1 MGPRD
6 KPEDDTCGWVVSE
19 NSIAPKYF
27 KYTVRRLGA
36 VRHLPPQSR
45 TMKNVALPASATGLL
60 TIDLGQIARNWQA
73 LAALVAPAQCG
84 AVVKA
89 NAYGLGAD
97 RVIPA
102 LVKAGC
108 QSFFI
113 ATPDEA
119 LEARCLAP
127 AATIYVLDGLMPGAG
142 EALVAANAVPVLSSL
157 PEIREW
163 ATLASARAAKLPA
176 AIHADSG
183 LNRLGLSAKDV
194 AELVSSPA
202 ALKSLD
208 IRLIMSHLASADDPA
223 DPKNEQQ
230 RAQFDKLR
238 ALLPQA
244 PASLAASDGLM
255 LGKPY
260 HYDLVRPG
268 YAIYGGQAF
277 KGGATPVKP
286 ALKAAARILQVRD
299 VAAGETVGYAGRWR
313 AQRKSKIAVIA
324 AGYADGYHR
333 AASSTWEELGGV
345 VRING
350 EFALIAGRVSM
361 DLITADVTDF
371 KVPVARG
378 DLAEI
383 IGPGLT
389 LEEAGQRAGTIG
401 YDVLTSLSRRFH
413 RVYIENTTASSNGN
427 TSHG

>member
-1 MGPRD
+1 MTNEP
-6 KPEDDTCGWVVSE
+6 
-19 NSIAPKYF
+19 
-27 KYTVRRLGA
+27 
-36 VRHLPPQSR
+36 
-45 TMKNVALPASATGLL
+45 LPAAATGLL

-102 LVKAGC
+102 LAKAGC

-119 LEARCLAP
+119 LEARRLAP
-127 AATIYVLDGLMPGAG
+127 DATVYALDGLMPGAG
-142 EALVAANAVPVLSSL
+142 ATLIAANAVPVLSSL
-157 PEIREW
+157 PEIQEW
-163 ATLASARAAKLPA
+163 ATLASTHRTILPA
-176 AIHADSG
+176 AIHIDSG

-194 AELVSSPA
+194 AHLA
-202 ALKSLD
+202 DHADDLKALD

-230 RAQFDKLR
+230 RVTFETLR
-238 ALLPQA
+238 ALLPEA

-255 LGKPY
+255 LGRPY

-277 KGGATPVKP
+277 QGGATPVKP
-286 ALKAAARILQVRD
+286 AVKAAARILQVRD

-324 AGYADGYHR
+324 AGYADGYLR
-333 AASSTWEELGGV
+333 AASSTWEDLGGV

-371 KVPVARG
+371 KAPVARG

-389 LEEAGQRAGTIG
+389 IEETGQRAGTIG
-401 YDVLTSLSRRFH
+401 YEVLTSLSRRFH
-413 RVYIENTTASSNGN
+413 RIYVDNAADASNGN
-427 TSHG
+427 TPHG

>member
-1 MGPRD
+1 MTNEP
-6 KPEDDTCGWVVSE
+6 
-19 NSIAPKYF
+19 
-27 KYTVRRLGA
+27 
-36 VRHLPPQSR
+36 
-45 TMKNVALPASATGLL
+45 LPAYATGLL

-73 LAALVAPAQCG
+73 LASLVAPAQCG

-102 LVKAGC
+102 LAKAGC

-119 LEARCLAP
+119 LEARRLLP
-127 AATIYVLDGLMPGAG
+127 AATIYALDGLMPGAG
-142 EALVAANAVPVLSSL
+142 DALAAATAVPVLSSL

-163 ATLASARAAKLPA
+163 ATLASARGAKLPA
-176 AIHADSG
+176 AIHIDSG

-194 AELVSSPA
+194 ARIAANADDLKALDVRLV
-202 ALKSLD
+202 
-208 IRLIMSHLASADDPA
+208 MSHLASADDPA
-223 DPKNEQQ
+223 DPKNEHQ
-230 RAQFDKLR
+230 RAQFETLR
-238 ALLPQA
+238 ALLPHA
-244 PASLAASDGLM
+244 LASLAASDGLM

-286 ALKAAARILQVRD
+286 AVKAAARILHVRD
-299 VAAGETVGYAGRWR
+299 IAAGETVGYSGRWR

-333 AASSTWEELGGV
+333 AASSTWEQLGGV

-389 LEEAGQRAGTIG
+389 IEEAGQRAGTIG
-401 YDVLTSLSRRFH
+401 YEVLTSLSRRFH
-413 RVYIENTTASSNGN
+413 RVYVDSMAGASNGN
-427 TSHG
+427 TPHG